1 MPTFLGIDYGT
12 KRMGLAWADDLG
24 IALPIK
30 AIRGT
35 DFDACLSELSKEIR
49 ERKIDQIVIGYP
61 LHMDGRKGKRTEE
74 VDQFVKILKASFAL
88 PIHRVDERLTSHAA
102 EEALGKNAKSKKTL
116 KSGKV
121 DATAASLI
129 LKDFLSRDT
138 RDNEL
143 TFS

>member
-49 ERKIDQIVIGYP
+49 ERKIEQIVIGYP

-74 VDQFVKILKASFAL
+74 VDQFVKVLKASFAL
-88 PIHRVDERLTSHAA
+88 PVHRADERLTSHAA
-102 EEALGKNAKSKKTL
+102 EEALGKNAKSKKTS

-121 DATAASLI
+121 DATAACLI
-129 LKDFLSRDT
+129 LKDFLSMDT

>member
-12 KRMGLAWADDLG
+12 KRIGLAWANDLG

-35 DFDACLSELSKEIR
+35 DFDACLDELSKEIR

-74 VDQFVKILKASFAL
+74 VDQFVKILKASFVL

-102 EEALGKNAKSKKTL
+102 EEALGKNVKSKKTL

-121 DATAASLI
+121 DATAACLI

-143 TFS
+143 SFS

>member
-1 MPTFLGIDYGT
+1 
-12 KRMGLAWADDLG
+12 
-24 IALPIK
+24 
-30 AIRGT
+30 
-35 DFDACLSELSKEIR
+35 
-49 ERKIDQIVIGYP
+49 
-61 LHMDGRKGKRTEE
+61 MDGRKGKRTEE

-143 TFS
+143 SFS

>member
-1 MPTFLGIDYGT
+1 MPSFLGIDYGT

-24 IALPIK
+24 IALPLK

-35 DFDACLSELSKEIR
+35 DSDACLNELSKEIK

-143 TFS
+143 SFS

>member
-1 MPTFLGIDYGT
+1 MPTYLGIDYGT
-12 KRMGLAWADDLG
+12 KRIGLAWADALG

-35 DFDACLSELSKEIR
+35 DFDTCLDQLRKEII

-74 VDQFVKILKASFAL
+74 VDQFVKVLKASFAL
-88 PIHRVDERLTSHAA
+88 PVHRADERLTSHAA
-102 EEALGKNAKSKKTL
+102 EEALGRNAKSKKTL

-121 DATAASLI
+121 DATAACLI

>member
-24 IALPIK
+24 IALPLK

-35 DFDACLSELSKEIR
+35 DSDACLNELSKEIK

-88 PIHRVDERLTSHAA
+88 PVHRVDERLTSHAA

-143 TFS
+143 SFS

>member
-24 IALPIK
+24 IALPLK

-35 DFDACLSELSKEIR
+35 DSDACLNELSKEIK

-143 TFS
+143 SFS

>member
-12 KRMGLAWADDLG
+12 KRIGLAWADDLG
-24 IALPIK
+24 IALPVK

-35 DFDACLSELSKEIR
+35 DFDVCLEELGKEIK

-74 VDQFVKILKASFAL
+74 VDQFVKILKANFAL

-102 EEALGKNAKSKKTL
+102 EEAMGKNAKSKKTL

-121 DATAASLI
+121 DATAACLI
-129 LKDFLSRDT
+129 LKDFLSSDT
-138 RDNEL
+138 GDNEL